1 MLQTRYSDDEIRMM
15 VDEEVR
21 RQERNARAEVRAKGW
36 RWVGA
41 KQVLQGSPYDR
52 ATSFEPLRDRN
63 PTFAVG
69 RQQVTVLKQAKE
81 ALRAF
86 RQAY

>member
-1 MLQTRYSDDEIRMM
+1 M
-15 VDEEVR
+15 
-21 RQERNARAEVRAKGW
+21 
-36 RWVGA
+36 
-41 KQVLQGSPYDR
+41 LQGSPYAR
-52 ATSFEPLRDRN
+52 ATRFEPLGDRN

-86 RQAY
+86 RQAYRSALQRWRETCGRVDFPEGTYWMLRDPRVRVGWIPG